1 MKRLRIGLLVALCIL
16 TAALCGIFV
25 YGMTGHNIYRG
36 IKNREYTGIQLVL
49 EKEISGDEIDS
60 ILISNKVC
68 SNDIYIYESETDT
81 ITVKEYSEF
90 KLTEDEIST
99 VKVNNGRLEV
109 AGKRKNQIGY
119 YRGPVSFAGGKF
131 YTELWL
137 PESYHGEISL
147 EAVSGD
153 IIAEPAINLAKDF
166 KAQSISGDISLPVLT
181 AKNISISSTSGYIKT
196 ETIHADDNGSNGA
209 VRIATTSGD
218 INLKQVTGELNL
230 RTTSG
235 YTTMETLSG
244 DGQFS
249 TTSGDIT
256 IQHMGGSAVI
266 STTSGDTTIQYMDG
280 SAAIT
285 TTSGN
290 ISIHEG
296 NGDRNVTSTSGDVF
310 AEEFD
315 GNFDISATSGDVII
329 KARSGAGAIETIS
342 GDIQLE
348 LEELKNKLTINSNS
362 GHVDI
367 RLSEK
372 NAFEFEASTTSGD
385 INTFFDNHLNYS
397 KKGNQAQGTYGSNV
411 QGGLIDIETT
421 SGDIQIT
428 QLR

>member
-68 SNDIYIYESETDT
+68 SNDIYIYESESDT

-109 AGKRKNQIGY
+109 AY
-119 YRGPVSFAGGKF
+119 YRGPFSFAGGKF

-230 RTTSG
+230 STTSG

-266 STTSGDTTIQYMDG
+266 STTSGDTT
-280 SAAIT
+280 
-285 TTSGN
+285 
-290 ISIHEG
+290 IHEG

-385 INTFFDNHLNYS
+385 INTFFDNHLNYLF
-397 KKGNQAQGTYGSNV
+397 KYGSH
-411 QGGLIDIETT
+411 EFFK
-421 SGDIQIT
+421 
-428 QLR
+428 